1 MFTRRKPNFGRG
13 RNQDYSRRPEHS
25 RGWTQDYRPSWNANR
40 LHQTSAARRGDPGKS
55 IVCFKCNQVGHIV
68 KNCPFKAEGGG
79 IALISSTKPT
89 NEWFIDSAATKQMT
103 HDRSLLINYEQYKTS
118 TDIYLGDNT
127 AIKALGEGMVKLPT
141 GSDFHLELHKVLYV
155 PKLAKNL
162 LSVPAMA
169 SMGAEVQFDDKKCII
184 SKEGK
189 DYVIGKLVDGMLY
202 TVNTVDFAQSSTEQT
217 PEVWHQRLGH
227 LNNNYVHQLAKK
239 EMVTGMNYPTNNN
252 LEKECE
258 GCTVG
263 KMHRNPFPKQSQHRA
278 TKLYEVIHSDVC
290 GPMQVE
296 SKGGNKYMVTFT
308 DDNSRYATVYFIKN
322 KDEVLTK
329 FKEYVSFVE
338 NQSGNRGHV
347 KILRSDN
354 GGEYTSNNFVKYCAE
369 KGISH
374 EFTSPYCPEQN
385 GVAERLNRTIM
396 ESVRSMIYHAGL
408 PLDFWAE
415 ACSTAV
421 YIHNRSPTTALKDKT
436 PYECLFGRKPDISNL
451 RVFGCKCYV
460 HVPDCRRQKL
470 DRKSYEAIFVG
481 YPQGTKGYKIY
492 DFERKR
498 FMINR
503 DVTFF
508 EKKFHYI
515 DESKL
520 DRVVLSENLIIP
532 EDNEEIERSIE
543 PENDVDD
550 HEIDHDLHPDTCI
563 HEPMRE
569 TDQTLRND
577 EQPTNSE
584 NVEQVGEI
592 ETPSTSKTY
601 EELFMENVQNLG
613 PVRQRKVRSK
623 FRDDACPVID
633 SLTSE
638 IDEPVGV
645 QDALNS
651 EHSEHWKNAMISE
664 YSSLMENETWELVP
678 PSEDQ
683 NIVGSRL
690 GLKGQT

>member
-1 MFTRRKPNFGRG
+1 
-13 RNQDYSRRPEHS
+13 
-25 RGWTQDYRPSWNANR
+25 
-40 LHQTSAARRGDPGKS
+40 
-55 IVCFKCNQVGHIV
+55 
-68 KNCPFKAEGGG
+68 
-79 IALISSTKPT
+79 
-89 NEWFIDSAATKQMT
+89 MT
-103 HDRSLLINYEQYKTS
+103 HDRSLLINYEQYKTP

-141 GSDFHLELHKVLYV
+141 GSDVLLELHKVLYV

-184 SKEGK
+184 SKERK

-202 TVNTVDFAQSSTEQT
+202 TVNTVAFAQSSTEQT

-239 EMVTGMNYPTNNN
+239 EMVTGMNYPTDNN

-278 TKLYEVIHSDVC
+278 TKPYDVIHSDVC

-374 EFTSPYCPEQN
+374 EFTSPYSPEQN

-408 PLDFWAE
+408 PLVFLAK

-421 YIHNRSPTTALKDKT
+421 YIYNRSPTTALKDKT
-436 PYECLFGRKPDISNL
+436 PYECLFGRKTDISNL

-460 HVPDCRRQKL
+460 HVPDCRRHK
-470 DRKSYEAIFVG
+470 
-481 YPQGTKGYKIY
+481 
-492 DFERKR
+492 
-498 FMINR
+498 
-503 DVTFF
+503 
-508 EKKFHYI
+508 
-515 DESKL
+515 
-520 DRVVLSENLIIP
+520 
-532 EDNEEIERSIE
+532 
-543 PENDVDD
+543 
-550 HEIDHDLHPDTCI
+550 
-563 HEPMRE
+563 
-569 TDQTLRND
+569 
-577 EQPTNSE
+577 
-584 NVEQVGEI
+584 
-592 ETPSTSKTY
+592 
-601 EELFMENVQNLG
+601 
-613 PVRQRKVRSK
+613 
-623 FRDDACPVID
+623 
-633 SLTSE
+633 
-638 IDEPVGV
+638 
-645 QDALNS
+645 
-651 EHSEHWKNAMISE
+651 
-664 YSSLMENETWELVP
+664 
-678 PSEDQ
+678 
-683 NIVGSRL
+683 
-690 GLKGQT
+690 